1 MRTTDIG
8 KATKNLLDWTDS
20 DEWVPQLMEVHME
33 HLEAIA
39 DVLDVDEPEVMEMLG
54 DSVNMLNPF
63 ILEDF
68 FTARFGEDG
77 ELNVIDDYLERR
89 GWRESDLARRY
100 LEALRDSTPS
110 LYEVVDVDPGKSLT
124 LRDLLVPGEEMTV
137 DEKLGSEGA
146 SRWDRLAARIVTVNE
161 ERALTG
167 AVLPFRPDATDNLL
181 SAFDRLVKD
190 AAKEHRKKFRPA
202 AGTGRKRRRRP
213 AAVPPELRE
222 EIIRSLPCA
231 QIFTHFWM
239 IDVLSRAL
247 APLPELQNTDGEAM
261 VFCEVRFPIIGDE
274 ERISALLDGIEGFQ
288 RAADGAAQWRW
299 IGPGSPT
306 HRLAR
311 TRGVD
316 PVAGSDNT
324 FSTTN
329 LGAAEIRDGALTLSA
344 NSRERAERGE
354 ELLTSRLGDLVGP
367 ALTSSQDP
375 FQAIKE
381 RRAEPKQN
389 DTKPATAE
397 EVQVVHSF
405 LDEHYRQ
412 TLDEPLP
419 VLGGKTLRQAVKT
432 KKGRKEAVDWLKQLE
447 NLEHR
452 RAADEGH
459 KAYDAGWIWQ
469 ELGIERLR

>member
-1 MRTTDIG
+1 MTEIG
-8 KATKNLLDWTDS
+8 KASKNLVDWTDS
-20 DEWVPQLMEVHME
+20 DEWAPRLMEVHME

-39 DVLDVDEPEVMEMLG
+39 DTLDVDELELMEMLS
-54 DSVNMLNPF
+54 DSADMLYAF

-89 GWRESDLARRY
+89 GWRESESARRY

-110 LYEVVDVDPGKSLT
+110 LYEVVDIDPGRSLT
-124 LRDLLVPGEEMTV
+124 LRDLLVPGEEMTL
-137 DEKLGSEGA
+137 DEKLGSEAA
-146 SRWDRLAARIVTVNE
+146 SPWDRLAARIVTVNE

-167 AVLPFRPDATDNLL
+167 AVLPFRPDATENLL

-190 AAKEHRKKFRPA
+190 ATKEYRKKFRPA
-202 AGTGRKRRRRP
+202 AATGRKRRRRP
-213 AAVPPELRE
+213 VAVPPELRE

-231 QIFTHFWM
+231 QIFTHFWV

-247 APLPELQNTDGEAM
+247 APLPELRNTDDEEM
-261 VFCEVRFPIIGDE
+261 VFCEVRFPITGDE
-274 ERISALLDGIEGFQ
+274 ERISAVLDGIDGFE
-288 RAADGAAQWRW
+288 RAADGAALWRW
-299 IGPGSPT
+299 CGPGSPT
-306 HRLAR
+306 NRLTRAR
-311 TRGVD
+311 GGD
-316 PVAGSDNT
+316 PVAELDNP

-329 LGAAEIRDGALTLSA
+329 LGVAEFRAGALTLSV

-354 ELLTSRLGDLVGP
+354 ELLSSRLGDLVGP

-375 FQAIKE
+375 IQAIKE
-381 RRAEPKQN
+381 HRAEPKQN
-389 DTKPATAE
+389 DTRPTSAE
-397 EVQVVHSF
+397 AVQAVHSF

-412 TLDEPLP
+412 TLDQPLP

-447 NLEHR
+447 NMEHR
-452 RAADEGH
+452 RAADQGH
-459 KAYDAGWIWQ
+459 KAYDTVWIWQ
-469 ELGIERLR
+469 ELGIEELR